1 MVPVFLVVYHAH
13 FLIISFELAVNILQV
28 ECEVNE

>member
-1 MVPVFLVVYHAH
+1 MVPVFLVVNHAH
-13 FLIISFELAVNILQV
+13 FLIISFEFVVNFLQV